1 MSINVSIVGIDVWAI
16 KIALA
21 RNKMRTS
28 DLCEKTGI
36 SQSNLSS
43 MIRRG
48 RMRSTTAGRI
58 AEALGVDV
66 ETIIKKEE

>member
-1 MSINVSIVGIDVWAI
+1 MYNNLSVVTLDEWAI
-16 KIALA
+16 KLALA
-21 RNKMRTS
+21 RNKMRTI
-28 DLCEKTGI
+28 DFCEKVGI

-43 MIRRG
+43 MKRRG
-48 RMRSTTAGRI
+48 KVRLTTAGRI